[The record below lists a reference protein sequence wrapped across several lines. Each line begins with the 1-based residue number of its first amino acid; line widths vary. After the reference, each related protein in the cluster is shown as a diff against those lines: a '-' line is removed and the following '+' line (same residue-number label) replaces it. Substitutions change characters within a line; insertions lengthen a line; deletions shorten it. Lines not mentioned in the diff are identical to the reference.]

1 MMRDRTSELCLSMII
16 ISSGI
21 VCCMAKKQLECVDM
35 RSKKQI
41 VMIFAPSKVLI
52 ILDGIKSE
60 RPTPTCLGLKG
71 LVVVV

>member
-1 MMRDRTSELCLSMII
+1 
-16 ISSGI
+16 
-21 VCCMAKKQLECVDM
+21 MAKKQLECVDM

-52 ILDGIKSE
+52 ILDGIKSK

-71 LVVVV
+71 LVVV